1 MQLKQKQTRKE
12 RRIKTRRKLVSIK
25 YIINMMK
32 KLPTR
37 VSFLLIFKLFIPII
51 NELKSVRI
59 TR

>member
-1 MQLKQKQTRKE
+1 MKDGKF
-12 RRIKTRRKLVSIK
+12 KTRKLVSIK

-59 TR
+59 TKRKKNY